1 MHRIDRG
8 LQVAQR
14 LLVLVDGLDEQDLLP
29 LEAGDLA
36 LGDDRALDDAQ
47 IHRANYTCGTSYDGA
62 MTPSDPKEP
71 DTLVGPDGDEPTRT
85 RAPLVETDDE
95 TSMLKGYVFG
105 EVIGRG
111 GLGEVV
117 IAHDLRVGRDVAIK
131 RLRTS
136 HPSAEEAARFL
147 REARIQARLD
157 HPTVPPVYDLGTDDS
172 GRPFFTMKRLAG
184 VTLSELMAS
193 PVGNRQRLLRA
204 FTDVCLAIEF
214 AHSRGIV
221 HRDLKPSN
229 VMLGDFGDVYVL
241 DWGLAR
247 VVGEAVAEV
256 QHDDIDS
263 LEIREPDLLGTPGYM
278 SPEQLQK
285 AAEAGRPAD
294 IYALGAILFEVL
306 AGEPLHPRGPTALQS
321 TVSGDVVTSAAK
333 RRPDRTVPPE
343 LDAIASAMVAMDPTA
358 RPTARKV
365 AERVEAYLDGDRDF
379 ARRRTMAVD
388 LVWSARAALN
398 EGRSAEAM
406 SASGRAL
413 ALDPESAEAAELV
426 SRVILTP
433 PLEPPAEL
441 RAALDEHEHGAVRR
455 HARGAIVAYFALA
468 SFLPIAIW
476 NGVRRWDIVLA
487 VFGSALVMSVAAWR
501 IYRKPNRSL
510 AEMIV
515 YAIGNA
521 LLVLGMARLAGPF
534 TFVPALACVVI
545 MSSMAYPPFIVRP
558 WLLITIVGVGFL
570 APIFLELSEVVS
582 RTWEVKNNELISH
595 AGALKLEGV
604 PTTTLLIA
612 SSLAMIVVAG
622 MFAARF
628 YRLGRDAQRQLVT
641 QAWHLGHLLPAS
653 RPVRPSQPP
662 PFNN

>member
-1 MHRIDRG
+1 
-8 LQVAQR
+8 
-14 LLVLVDGLDEQDLLP
+14 
-29 LEAGDLA
+29 
-36 LGDDRALDDAQ
+36 
-47 IHRANYTCGTSYDGA
+47 

-71 DTLVGPDGDEPTRT
+71 DTLVGPDGEERTRT
-85 RAPLVETDDE
+85 RAPIVDE
-95 TSMLKGYVFG
+95 DATSMLKGYVFG

-131 RLRTS
+131 RLHAANPT
-136 HPSAEEAARFL
+136 AEQIARFL

-157 HPTVPPVYDLGTDDS
+157 HPAVPPVYDLGTDDG

-184 VTLSELMAS
+184 VTLSELLGS
-193 PVGNRQRLLRA
+193 PVASRQKLLRA
-204 FTDVCLAIEF
+204 FADVCLAIEF

-278 SPEQLQK
+278 APEQLAK

-294 IYALGAILFEVL
+294 IYALGAMLFEVL

-333 RRPDRTVPPE
+333 RRPDRAVPPE
-343 LDAIASAMVAMDPTA
+343 LDAIVTTMVAIDPTA

-365 AERVEAYLDGDRDF
+365 AERVEAYLDGDRDV

-388 LVWSARAALN
+388 LVWNARGALN
-398 EGRSAEAM
+398 EGRTAEAM
-406 SASGRAL
+406 TASGRAL

-433 PLEPPAEL
+433 PTDPPPEL
-441 RAALDEHEHGAVRR
+441 QLALDEHDHAAVRR
-455 HARGAIVAYFALA
+455 HARGAVIAYFALA
-468 SFLPIAIW
+468 SFLPIAAW
-476 NGVRRWDIVLA
+476 NGVQRWTIVLA
-487 VFGSALVMSVAAWR
+487 VFAIAMVLAAAAWR
-501 IYRKPNRSL
+501 IHKKPARSMG
-510 AEMIV
+510 EMLV

-521 LLVLGMARLAGPF
+521 LLVIGMARMAGPF
-534 TFVPALACVVI
+534 MFVPALACVVI
-545 MSSMAYPPFIVRP
+545 MSSMAYPTFIVRP
-558 WLLITIVGVGFL
+558 WLLVTIVSVGFL
-570 APIFLELSEVVS
+570 IPIVLELADVIT
-582 RTWEVKNNELISH
+582 RTWEIKSNELVSH
-595 AGALKLEGV
+595 AGALKLHGL
-604 PTTTLLIA
+604 PTTTLLIVG
-612 SSLAMIVVAG
+612 SLAMIIAAG

-628 YRLGRDAQRQLVT
+628 YRSGRDAQRQLVA

-653 RPVRPSQPP
+653 RAVRPSQPP
-662 PFNN
+662 FV

>member
-1 MHRIDRG
+1 MK
-8 LQVAQR
+8 
-14 LLVLVDGLDEQDLLP
+14 
-29 LEAGDLA
+29 
-36 LGDDRALDDAQ
+36 
-47 IHRANYTCGTSYDGA
+47 
-62 MTPSDPKEP
+62 PSDPKEP
-71 DTLVGPDGDEPTRT
+71 DTLVGPDGEEATQARP
-85 RAPLVETDDE
+85 PIVEADDA

-131 RLRTS
+131 RLHTG
-136 HPSAEEAARFL
+136 HPTADETARFL

-157 HPTVPPVYDLGTDDS
+157 HPAVLPVYDLGTDDA

-184 VTLSELMAS
+184 ITLSELMAS
-193 PVGNRQRLLRA
+193 PMANRQRLLRA
-204 FTDVCLAIEF
+204 FADVCLAIEF

-263 LEIREPDLLGTPGYM
+263 LEIKEPDLLGTPGYM
-278 SPEQLQK
+278 SPEQLHK

-294 IYALGAILFEVL
+294 IYALGAMLFEVL

-343 LDAIASAMVAMDPTA
+343 LDAIVGVMVAMDPSA

-365 AERVEAYLDGDRDF
+365 AERVEAYLDGDRDI

-406 SASGRAL
+406 NASGRAL
-413 ALDPESAEAAELV
+413 ALDPESTEAAELV

-433 PLEPPAEL
+433 PLEPPLEL

-455 HARGAIVAYFALA
+455 HARGAIFAYLALA
-468 SFLPIAIW
+468 AFLPIAVW
-476 NGVRRWDIVLA
+476 NGVLRWDIVIA
-487 VFGSALVMSVAAWR
+487 VFGSALVMAGAAWR
-501 IYRKPNRSL
+501 IYQKPNRSL
-510 AEMIV
+510 TEMLV
-515 YAIGNA
+515 YAIANA
-521 LLVLGMARLAGPF
+521 LLVIGMARLAGPF

-558 WLLITIVGVGFL
+558 WLLVTIIGVGFL
-570 APIFLELSEVVS
+570 IPIFLELGGVVT
-582 RTWEVKNNELISH
+582 RTWEVTNNELISH
-595 AGALKLEGV
+595 AGALKLEGL
-604 PTTTLLIA
+604 PTTTMLIT

-622 MFAARF
+622 TFAARF
-628 YRLGRDAQRQLVT
+628 YRIGRDAQRQLVMH
-641 QAWHLGHLLPAS
+641 AWHLGHLLPAS
-653 RPVRPSQPP
+653 RPVKVSQPP